1 MLKPGINHCSN
12 TEYHADNTF
21 LSSSNL
27 KTLLKDPEQFYREKI
42 LGIKPERKESD
53 SFTEGSLTHS
63 MILEPHL
70 VNQEY
75 AFYPGLRKAG
85 AEFEA
90 FKASV
95 PPGKVIIARPM
106 QIRVEAFKRAYTQCP
121 PAVELL
127 QGGVPEQTIC
137 IDYNGVPIKVRCDY
151 INAEKGFIADVK
163 TSRFPVDVDTFRE
176 TVKQWSYDLSA
187 ALYCMAAEQF
197 YGKPFSF
204 YFIAIGKTDNNCEV
218 YKASDNTMEK
228 GRLQV
233 AKALNIYKECV
244 KTGIWKLPDSMKVS
258 SKEILEV

>member
-12 TEYHADNTF
+12 TEYHADNQF

-95 PPGKVIIARPM
+95 PQGMPIIARPM
-106 QIRVEAFKRAYTQCP
+106 LIRVEAFKNAYLQSKVAQQLLKGGVAEQTLC
-121 PAVELL
+121 VELS
-127 QGGVPEQTIC
+127 
-137 IDYNGVPIKVRCDY
+137 GVPIKVRCDY
-151 INAEKGFIADVK
+151 INPEAGMIIDVK
-163 TSRFPVDVDTFRE
+163 TSRLPVDVDTFKE
-176 TVKQWSYDLSA
+176 TIRTWEYDLSA
-187 ALYCMAAEQF
+187 ALYCAAAEEF

-204 YFIAIGKTDNNCEV
+204 YFICISKTDLVCEV
-218 YKASDNTMEK
+218 YKASKETLEK
-228 GRLQV
+228 GRLKV
-233 AKALNIYKECV
+233 ASALGVYKKCL
-244 KTGIWKLPDSMKVS
+244 KTGIWNLTKV
-258 SKEILEV
+258 KNEPKEEILEI